1 MIEFN
6 DQDSSV
12 FDEVMAVLK
21 HHSAFEQLRLMRK
34 MLSAH
39 FIAIHNERLVTAR
52 DAFSLDTPG
61 EASGVDA
68 DGKSVYDIPELL
80 RDWEI

>member
-1 MIEFN
+1 
-6 DQDSSV
+6 
-12 FDEVMAVLK
+12 
-21 HHSAFEQLRLMRK
+21 MRK

-61 EASGVDA
+61 EASRVDA
-68 DGKSVYDIPELL
+68 DGKSAYDIPELL